1 MINKLHL
8 AMIDS
13 YNGDAKR
20 IQHFCKVHSYAK
32 LIAEAENVDDKT
44 LFIIETAAL
53 THDIGIHIC
62 EEKYGNCNGKLQE
75 KEGPPIAKQLLEKL
89 DFNDKVSNRV
99 QYLIAHHHTYD
110 NINGIDYQI
119 LVEADFLIN
128 MYEENLS
135 KQAVKNA
142 YDKIFKTSC
151 GKKICKMM
159 FKF

>member
-1 MINKLHL
+1 MIEL
-8 AMIDS
+8 

-20 IQHFCKVHSYAK
+20 IQHFCKVYSYAR
-32 LIAEAENVDDKT
+32 LIAEAENVDDET

-62 EEKYGNCNGKLQE
+62 EEKYENCNGKLQE
-75 KEGPPIAKQLLEKL
+75 KEGPPIAKQLLKKL
-89 DFNDKVSNRV
+89 GFNDKVSNRV

-119 LVEADFLIN
+119 LVEADFLVN

-135 KQAVKNA
+135 KQSVQNTC
-142 YDKIFKTSC
+142 DKIFKTAC

-159 FKF
+159 FGL